1 MPVVCEKLVY
11 LQLQKTACSRI
22 GAILIDLFGGTQVF
36 PKHALLPDPATS
48 KCIVGSVRNPWDSY
62 VSLWAFGGQGEGQLH
77 RRLTQRRLK
86 HAAHQLPSPGFLLG
100 ELTRP
105 MAPWRRLYAAPHTPE
120 QFRSWLARVH
130 APSHGRELDKV
141 YGRSQ
146 VRHFAGLA
154 TYRYCR
160 LYAGDLRGVLDS
172 STTAELDSRLEANYL
187 PDAMIRMEYLADDL
201 IAAVKLAGYAIDS
214 GMEHEIRTRARVRT
228 NTSEHRPYVDF
239 YDDASRDLV
248 GRRDASIITK
258 HGYHFGS

>member
-11 LQLQKTACSRI
+11 LQLQKTACSTI

-36 PKHALLPDPATS
+36 PKHGLLPDPATS

-86 HAAHQLPSPGFLLG
+86 HTARRLPSPRPLLS

-130 APSHGRELDKV
+130 TPSHGRELDKV

-146 VRHFAGLA
+146 VRYVAGLA

-160 LYAGDLRGVLDS
+160 LYAGDLGSVLDS
-172 STTAELDSRLEANYL
+172 KTTAELDSRLEADYL
-187 PDAMIRMEYLADDL
+187 PTAMIRMEYLADDL
-201 IAAVKLAGYAIDS
+201 IAALKVAGYAIDS
-214 GMEHEIRTRARVRT
+214 GMEHEIRTRAQVRT
-228 NTSEHRPYVDF
+228 NTSEHWPYVDF

-248 GRRDASIITK
+248 SRRDASIITK
-258 HGYHFGS
+258 HGYRFGS